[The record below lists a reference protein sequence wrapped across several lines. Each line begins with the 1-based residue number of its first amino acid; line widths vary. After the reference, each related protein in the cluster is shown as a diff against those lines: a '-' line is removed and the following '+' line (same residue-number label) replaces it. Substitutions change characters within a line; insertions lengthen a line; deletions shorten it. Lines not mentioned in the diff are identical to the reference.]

1 MKTLTTLLAATCF
14 VGAVLAQQPN
24 APAKPSPE
32 HQKLVLWF
40 GDWTCEGEYQTTP
53 LSPGGKFTGRMTGRP
68 ILDGFGA
75 EYLFVENGP
84 SGETRTVEI
93 DG

>member
-1 MKTLTTLLAATCF
+1 M
-14 VGAVLAQQPN
+14 
-24 APAKPSPE
+24 
-32 HQKLVLWF
+32 
-40 GDWTCEGEYQTTP
+40 TTP
-53 LSPGGKFTGRMTGRP
+53 LGPGGKFTGRMTGRP

-75 EYLFVENGP
+75 EYVFVENGP